1 MSAPLPVPLPGPLH
15 RDPFEPERYELTE
28 AARYQFEVARR
39 DFLKALGGGIA
50 MLVLLPREAQAGD
63 DAVQDQGQGVGAF
76 VQVDAQGKIAVFTGK
91 AEVGQDIRTSLT
103 QAVAE
108 ELRVPASAVAMVMA
122 DTDRVPFDQGTFGS
136 RTTPAM
142 APQLRRAA
150 AATRAWL
157 VELAAAKLEV
167 DEAELTVAD
176 GRVQHARTG
185 SALAF
190 GDLTAGKALTRTLD
204 ARLPLT
210 PAEAWQM
217 CGTSIPK
224 VDGRALVTGAHRYPS
239 DIARPG
245 MLHGKVLRPVAFGAK
260 LRSLDDAAAKAI
272 VGVQV
277 VRDGDFVGVVAAD
290 AHTATRAL
298 AALRAT
304 WDAPEPAD
312 EAALWDRLQKP
323 IRGGGTRG
331 GRGSETRGD
340 VNAALA
346 KAAHRLEA
354 TYTMPYIAHAPL
366 EPRAAVAEWT
376 DGKLTV
382 WTGTQRPFGVRDELT
397 RAFGFG
403 ADKVRVIVPDTGSG
417 YGGKHTGDAALEAAS
432 LARAAGKPVA
442 VRWTREEEFTWAY
455 FRPAGVMTVRA
466 GVDAEG
472 KLSGW
477 EFHNHNSGGAALE
490 PRYALADVRC
500 QFHAADSPLRQGSY
514 RALAGTANH
523 FARESVVD
531 DLAALAGIDPLAFR
545 RQNLDDPRL
554 RAVLDAAATSFD
566 EKLPA
571 GRARGIA
578 CGFDKGGYIATLA
591 EVEVAGRDFVVT
603 HLVSAF
609 ECGAI
614 VHPDNLRS
622 QVEGCVVQGLGGAI
636 YEAIHFQ
643 DGCITNPRFSHYR
656 VPRFLDMPRL
666 TTILLDRKDLPSA
679 GAGEA
684 PIVAVAPAIRN
695 ALARA
700 TGQRL
705 RALPLRLA

>member
-1 MSAPLPVPLPGPLH
+1 MSAPLPTPLPAPLH

-50 MLVLLPREAQAGD
+50 MLVLLPRVAQAGD

-76 VQVDAQGKIAVFTGK
+76 VQIDAQGRIAVFTGK

-157 VELAAAKLEV
+157 VELAAAKFEV
-167 DEAELTVAD
+167 DEGEVTVAD

-185 SALAF
+185 RTLAL
-190 GDLTAGKALTRTLD
+190 GDITGGKALTRTLD
-204 ARLPLT
+204 GRQPLT
-210 PAEAWQM
+210 PAEAWQV
-217 CGTSIPK
+217 CGTSLQK

-272 VGVQV
+272 AGVRV

-312 EAALWDRLQKP
+312 EATLWDRLQKP
-323 IRGGGTRG
+323 TRGAGTRG
-331 GRGSETRGD
+331 GRGSEARGD
-340 VNAALA
+340 VDAALA
-346 KAAHRLEA
+346 KAAHRVEA
-354 TYTMPYIAHAPL
+354 TYTIPYIAHAPL

-397 RAFGFG
+397 RAFGIG

-432 LARAAGKPVA
+432 LARAAGLPVA

-466 GVDAEG
+466 GVTAAG

-500 QFHAADSPLRQGSY
+500 QFHVADSPLRQGSY

-523 FARESVVD
+523 FARESILD
-531 DLAALAGIDPLAFR
+531 DLAALAGVDPLTFR
-545 RQNLDDPRL
+545 RQNIDDPRL
-554 RAVLDAAATSFD
+554 RAVLDAAAASFD

-591 EVEVAGRDFVVT
+591 EVEVTGRDFTVT

-622 QVEGCVVQGLGGAI
+622 QVEGCVVQGLGGAL
-636 YEAIHFQ
+636 YEAIHFE
-643 DGCITNPRFSHYR
+643 DGRITNPRFSHYR
-656 VPRFLDMPRL
+656 VPRFLDVPRL